1 MSKFLIFMSLAMI
14 WVAIWTLHVATSHG
28 CGWHRLY
35 EAGLRS
41 LPPRPSTDLCY
52 FRCKKI
58 IEGSIFRGLAL
69 VSWITLKR
77 VEMFRLLGSYA
88 TFCLNY
94 LPEESHGMGKTL
106 GLKLNWLAEESHGM
120 GKPLGLKL
128 NWRLKIVFI
137 SRINW
142 FIWKKKSNRSK
153 YLLLVL

>member
-1 MSKFLIFMSLAMI
+1 MSKFLIFMSLPMI

-41 LPPRPSTDLCY
+41 LRGRQLICAISVV
-52 FRCKKI
+52 KKI

-137 SRINW
+137 SRVNW
-142 FIWKKKSNRSK
+142 LIWKKNIIVQNIF
-153 YLLLVL
+153 Y